1 MNTKQKRLPQVFFER
16 NEENLEDPFDGYFNK
31 IEEWK
36 TDPDGLLDSPS
47 VYNWLGVINWG
58 QKNNLYSY
66 QQPFKSKSGLKVALN
81 GKEYLMMSSY
91 DYLGLIGHPK
101 IEDAAAA
108 AIYKYGTG
116 TGGVRLL
123 TGTTDLHK
131 KFEREL
137 AEFKCVEAAI
147 TFTSGYLANIG
158 VISSLLSPRDRVIL
172 DSKAHASIVQACKLA
187 HVPVLRFDHNCLDSL
202 EEKLNIKSQGRRTL
216 IVVEGI
222 YSMDGDIC
230 PLPEIVEI
238 KNRHKAFLMVD
249 EAHSFGV
256 LGKYGRGVDE
266 NFGISASE
274 VDIWMG
280 SLSKAIPSNG
290 GFIAGTKELII
301 YLQHGASPFMFS
313 AALNPASVAAAR
325 ESLNI
330 LKNEPNRLEKLH
342 QNSAYLRY
350 NLKELSLNIG
360 DSVSPVIPVILGDDE
375 KAYRFAK
382 ALYNE
387 GVFASAIVKPA
398 VSPGSARLRLCA
410 TARQNFEFIDIVL
423 NAFKKISNIFMN

>member
-1 MNTKQKRLPQVFFER
+1 MKTKQKLLPQVFVDR
-16 NEENLEDPFDGYFNK
+16 NNGNLEDPFDGYFNG

-36 TDPDGLLDSPS
+36 TEPDGLLDSPP
-47 VYNWLGVINWG
+47 VYSWLGVINWG

-66 QQPFKSKSGLKVALN
+66 QQPFQSKSGLRVTLN

-101 IEDAAAA
+101 IEDAAAS

-123 TGTTDLHK
+123 TGTTSLHK
-131 KFEREL
+131 KFEKEL
-137 AEFKCVEAAI
+137 ADFKGVDAAI

-158 VISSLLSPRDRVIL
+158 VISSLLSPRDRIIL

-187 HVPVLRFDHNCLDSL
+187 HVPVLRFEHNCMDSL
-202 EEKLNIKSQGRRTL
+202 EEKLKIKSQSRRTL
-216 IVVEGI
+216 IVAEGI

-230 PLPEIVEI
+230 HLPELIEI
-238 KNRHKAFLMVD
+238 KKKYNAFLMID

-266 NFGISASE
+266 HFGISAAE

-290 GFIAGTKELII
+290 GFIAGKKELII

-313 AALNPASVAAAR
+313 AALNPASVAAAS

-330 LKNEPNRLEKLH
+330 LKDEPNRLEKLH

-350 NLKELSLNIG
+350 SLKELSLNTG
-360 DSVSPVIPVILGDDE
+360 ESVSPVIPVILGDDE

-382 ALYNE
+382 ALYDE
-387 GVFASAIVKPA
+387 RVFASAIVKPA

-410 TARQNFEFIDIVL
+410 TARQNYEFIDEVL
-423 NAFKKISNIFMN
+423 NAFKKISNIFIN